1 MGRRR
6 RRIVRVLK
14 KTLPKVFMCPQC
26 GMTAVRVR
34 VKEGGLAV
42 VACGSCNLSFEQPIT
57 GGKEPIDVYN
67 QFVDMYI
74 AKRG

>member
-1 MGRRR
+1 
-6 RRIVRVLK
+6 
-14 KTLPKVFMCPQC
+14 
-26 GMTAVRVR
+26 
-34 VKEGGLAV
+34 